1 MQFKK
6 NSGALFKRVFLK
18 LLNVMLTY
26 ASVLFFEMFDM
37 VSFSLWYLSGIMGIF
52 PKKNISTGLYG
63 W

>member
-1 MQFKK
+1 LKK
-6 NSGALFKRVFLK
+6 NSGGLFERGFLK

-37 VSFSLWYLSGIMGIF
+37 VCFSLWYLSGIMGIF
-52 PKKNISTGLYG
+52 PKENIGTGLNG